1 MVLSVWTCNFL
12 PQPTPCPSSNL
23 LPSLSHPHPLL
34 PQAMGPAAAN
44 PATDPSTI
52 PLEPPGSAP
61 LSQRLCRLLAHLRA
75 GQAGCYAL
83 AYAVRQGT
91 PVEAHVLPM
100 FVEDRAQGQFG
111 YGDFLH
117 QLHRGVMN
125 K

>member
-1 MVLSVWTCNFL
+1 MHVPAQCTTGLCLAVLQVLGAEAAS
-12 PQPTPCPSSNL
+12 
-23 LPSLSHPHPLL
+23 
-34 PQAMGPAAAN
+34 PAV
-44 PATDPSTI
+44 DPSTI
-52 PLEPPGSAP
+52 PLEPARQSP
-61 LSQRLCRLLAHLRA
+61 LSQRLCRLLAHLRSSHSC
-75 GQAGCYAL
+75 GFAL

-111 YGDFLH
+111 YGDFLL